1 MSLIVAARFDT
12 FERAEAAARTLFAER
27 FSEEDV
33 NVFFVNP
40 SGQHAA
46 YPIGGDRNA
55 DPGAARAHAGA
66 GKGMA
71 IGAAIGAV
79 AGVVVL
85 IALHVAVLFSV
96 VAAGVGAYIGSL
108 AGAMIAMRDEPQP
121 SQPPDAT
128 LRTRHS
134 GVLLAVRVMPEREAD
149 AARILAAAGGM
160 DVEEAAGRWRN
171 GEWVDFDPL
180 SPARINPKVGAR
192 AA

>member
-12 FERAEAAARTLFAER
+12 FERAQIAARALFFHG
-27 FSEEDV
+27 FSENDV

-46 YPIGGDRNA
+46 FPIGGDQNA
-55 DPGAARAHAGA
+55 DPGASHAHAGA

-71 IGAAIGAV
+71 VGAAIGAV
-79 AGVVVL
+79 VGVFVL
-85 IALHVAVLFSV
+85 ISLHVPVLFSV

-108 AGAMIAMRDEPQP
+108 AGAMFATRDEPQP
-121 SQPPDAT
+121 EQPPDAT

-134 GVLLAVRVMPEREAD
+134 GVLLATRVTPDKEAE
-149 AARILAAAGGM
+149 AARVLAEAGGM

-171 GEWVDFDPL
+171 GEWVDFNPL
-180 SPARINPKVGAR
+180 SPAKLNPKIAQR

>member
-12 FERAEAAARTLFAER
+12 FERAECAAQALSAHR

-33 NVFFVNP
+33 SVFFVNP

-46 YPIGGDRNA
+46 FPIGGDQNA

-71 IGAAIGAV
+71 LGAAIGAV

-85 IALHVAVLFSV
+85 MLLHVAVLFSV

-108 AGAMIAMRDEPQP
+108 AGAMYATRDEPNP
-121 SQPPDAT
+121 EQPPDAT

-134 GVLLAVRVMPEREAD
+134 GVLLAVRVTPEREAD

-160 DVEEAAGRWRN
+160 DVEEAAGRWRS

-180 SPARINPKVGAR
+180 RPARLNPKIGQQPA
-192 AA
+192 